1 MSQSNGGAPLRENV
15 LDYKLEDQVQA
26 RSAGISPF
34 QEFHLFSLLNG
45 SKLLIVGVS
54 VENLFDRERAKL
66 SRHIDERFKV
76 FYRSFE
82 ASHGQDKGNINME
95 PRASVVGVIREPGDD

>member
-1 MSQSNGGAPLRENV
+1 MVEHLFGKML

-45 SKLLIVGVS
+45 LKLLIVGVS
-54 VENLFDRERAKL
+54 VENLSDRERVKL

-76 FYRSFE
+76 SDRSFE

-95 PRASVVGVIREPGDD
+95 PRVSVVGVVRKLGDN